1 MPDLEVLDTTGRKP
15 RWTAQEL
22 LILVVGG
29 TIAGAFVLIVVSV
42 CVAILSPA
50 QAGEMDLKLVD
61 NVLVPIVLFA
71 TGALSGV
78 LAGNGLSK
86 IPRRKRAEA
95 ASE

>member
-1 MPDLEVLDTTGRKP
+1 MADLEVVDSGRKP

-22 LILVVGG
+22 LTLIVGV
-29 TIAGAFVLIVVSV
+29 TIAGVFLLIVLSV

-50 QAGEMDLKLVD
+50 QTAEMDLKLVD

-86 IPRRKRAEA
+86 TPSRKRTEQADA
-95 ASE
+95 

>member
-1 MPDLEVLDTTGRKP
+1 MADLEVVDSGRKP

-22 LILVVGG
+22 LTLVVGG
-29 TIAGAFVLIVVSV
+29 TIAAAFVLIVLCV
-42 CVAILSPA
+42 CIAILSPA
-50 QAGEMDLKLVD
+50 QTGEMDLKLVD

-86 IPRRKRAEA
+86 TPSRKRTEQADV
-95 ASE
+95 